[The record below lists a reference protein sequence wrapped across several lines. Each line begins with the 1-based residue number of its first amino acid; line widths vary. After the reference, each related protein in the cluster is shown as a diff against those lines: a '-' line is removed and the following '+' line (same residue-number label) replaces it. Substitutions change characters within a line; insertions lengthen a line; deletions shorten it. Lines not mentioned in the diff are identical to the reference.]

1 LAVVRDQPPH
11 RMLADQADGR
21 ADTSARGACLKNNT
35 VFTLSVQTKQAYR
48 QGATIIQ
55 QGDLGSGF
63 YVLEK
68 GAVEVYKD
76 NIMLNILM
84 YPGTIFGEMG
94 DILEK
99 PRTCTVKARTPT
111 IVTKYETDDI
121 ETIIREYPEIAI
133 QILKTLANRLERTTQ
148 KLADVTR
155 VSTVW
160 SVEHDK
166 Q

>member
-1 LAVVRDQPPH
+1 MQKTEEYRPGASIIKQ
-11 RMLADQADGR
+11 
-21 ADTSARGACLKNNT
+21 DTEST
-35 VFTLSVQTKQAYR
+35 
-48 QGATIIQ
+48 
-55 QGDLGSGF
+55 GF

-76 NIMLNILM
+76 DIMLNVLM

-94 DILEK
+94 DILGK

-111 IVTKYETDDI
+111 TVTKYDASDMEKV
-121 ETIIREYPEIAI
+121 IREHPEIAMKI
-133 QILKTLANRLERTTQ
+133 FKTLANRLERTTQ

-155 VSTVW
+155 VNTVW

-166 Q
+166 NK